1 MNNEEEVRRAA
12 AVLDSQRAQ
21 LESLARQEEILQYSL
36 EELLRARETVGNARQ
51 VGKGTEA
58 LVPVGAGAFLFMN
71 VKDSDKAL
79 MSIGSDLVLEESVDK
94 VLEKLD
100 ARVKEIEEAS
110 KTLSEKVSD
119 LDDRVGVQARFVQDL
134 YDRTKKVAPGA

>member
-1 MNNEEEVRRAA
+1 MSSEEEVRRAA
-12 AVLDSQRAQ
+12 TVLDSQRAQ

-36 EELLRARETVGNARQ
+36 EELLRARETVSNAGKA
-51 VGKGTEA
+51 GKGAEA

-71 VKDSDKAL
+71 VKDANKAL

-94 VLEKLD
+94 VLERID

-110 KTLSEKVSD
+110 NSLSEKISD
-119 LDDRVGVQARFVQDL
+119 LDDRVRVQARFVQDL
-134 YDRTKKVAPGA
+134 YDRAKKVAPGA

>member
-1 MNNEEEVRRAA
+1 MSNEEEVRRAA
-12 AVLDSQRAQ
+12 TVLDSQRAQ

-36 EELLRARETVGNARQ
+36 EELLRARETVSSARQ
-51 VGKGTEA
+51 AGKGTEA

-71 VKDSDKAL
+71 VKESDKAL

-110 KTLSEKVSD
+110 TILSEKISD
-119 LDDRVGVQARFVQDL
+119 LDDRVRVQARFVQDL
-134 YDRTKKVAPGA
+134 YDRAKNVAPGA

>member
-36 EELLRARETVGNARQ
+36 EELLRARETVSNTRQ
-51 VGKGTEA
+51 AGKGIEA

-110 KTLSEKVSD
+110 KTLSEKISD

-134 YDRTKKVAPGA
+134 YDRAKKVAPGA

>member
-1 MNNEEEVRRAA
+1 MSNEEEVRRAA
-12 AVLDSQRAQ
+12 SVLDSQRAQ

-36 EELLRARETVGNARQ
+36 EELLRARETVSSTRQ
-51 VGKGTEA
+51 AGKGTEA

-71 VKDSDKAL
+71 VKESDKAL
-79 MSIGSDLVLEESVDK
+79 MSIGSDLVLEEGVDK

-110 KTLSEKVSD
+110 NTLSEKISD
-119 LDDRVGVQARFVQDL
+119 LDDRVRVQARFVQDL
-134 YDRTKKVAPGA
+134 YDRAKKVAPGA

>member
-1 MNNEEEVRRAA
+1 MSNEEEVRRAA

-21 LESLARQEEILQYSL
+21 LEGLARQEEILQYSL
-36 EELLRARETVGNARQ
+36 EELLRARETVNNARLA
-51 VGKGTEA
+51 GKGTET
-58 LVPVGAGAFLFMN
+58 LVPVGAGAFLFVN
-71 VKDSDKAL
+71 LKDSDKAL

-110 KTLSEKVSD
+110 ATLSEKISD
-119 LDDRVGVQARFVQDL
+119 LDDRVRIQARFVQDM
-134 YDRTKKVAPGA
+134 YDRVKKVAPGA

>member
-1 MNNEEEVRRAA
+1 MSNEEEVRRAA

-21 LESLARQEEILQYSL
+21 LETLARQEEILQYSL

-51 VGKGTEA
+51 AGKGIEA

-79 MSIGSDLVLEESVDK
+79 MSIGSDLVLEESVEK

-110 KTLSEKVSD
+110 KSLSEKISD
-119 LDDRVGVQARFVQDL
+119 LDDRVRVQTRFVQDL
-134 YDRTKKVAPGA
+134 YDRSKKGAPGA

>member
-51 VGKGTEA
+51 TGKGTEA

-110 KTLSEKVSD
+110 KTLSEKISD

-134 YDRTKKVAPGA
+134 YDRAKKVAPGA

>member
-51 VGKGTEA
+51 AGKGTEA

-110 KTLSEKVSD
+110 KTLSEKISD

-134 YDRTKKVAPGA
+134 YDRAKKVAPGA